1 MLVNVWCEQIP
12 KNLDTKNLTG
22 PQNERFGRWA
32 PTNDEGG
39 LAGLRRGAWQGTRN
53 QVPLGRLTVLT
64 GNPSKYIVKGS
75 MCSMYLC
82 QIVSAKKGEGN
93 EPSVPFTR

>member
-53 QVPLGRLTVLT
+53 
-64 GNPSKYIVKGS
+64 
-75 MCSMYLC
+75 
-82 QIVSAKKGEGN
+82 
-93 EPSVPFTR
+93 